1 MLPDEEDVS
10 VSAFLR
16 AAVTY
21 YAALGVTVRGILT
34 NNGGCYRSREFAAT
48 CRALGLRQRSTRPYT
63 RRTNGKAERF
73 IQSALREWA
82 YARAYSRSH
91 QRIAGLPRWLHGY
104 NWHRPHASLVGQ
116 PPITRLGLTRN
127 NLMRLH
133 T

>member
-21 YAALGVTVRGILT
+21 YAALGVTVREILT